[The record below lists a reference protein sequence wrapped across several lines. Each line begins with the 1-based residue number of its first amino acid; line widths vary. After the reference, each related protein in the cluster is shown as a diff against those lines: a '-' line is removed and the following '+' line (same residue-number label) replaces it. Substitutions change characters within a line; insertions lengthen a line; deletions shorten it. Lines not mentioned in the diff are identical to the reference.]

1 MTAHFNLRRS
11 LERTLLRRAIPGVL
25 LAVMVMLAG
34 PPATAA
40 DTIDI
45 NSATAE
51 ELAAVMTGV
60 GLKKAMAIV
69 ADRDENGPFAT
80 IDDLV
85 RVSGIGSATVD
96 TNRNRLSVTAAPAA
110 PSATPSE

>member
-1 MTAHFNLRRS
+1 MLIPYTRRRS
-11 LERTLLRRAIPGVL
+11 LMRTLRRRAIPGVL
-25 LAVMVMLAG
+25 LAAVLAG
-34 PPATAA
+34 TPATAA

-69 ADRDENGPFAT
+69 AFRDENGPFAT
-80 IDDLV
+80 IEDLV
-85 RVSGIGSATVD
+85 RVSGIGTATLD
-96 TNRNRLSVTAAPAA
+96 KNRQRLSVTGPAGDS
-110 PSATPSE
+110 PATPSE